1 MKSVYRTP
9 MRYFDLLE
17 AFTQPGCA
25 LCRLLLRGV
34 EQFVDSLLY
43 EYTNSDEMR
52 AAFASSKGVCSEHGH
67 LLRYNK
73 QGNVLAIAKLYQFVL
88 DDVLGTLDATVGEAE
103 PPSLFDRLLGSSTP
117 RVNNA
122 HLADQLEP
130 KNTCIVCD
138 VMMTYEKDFI
148 EIIRRY
154 AGEER
159 FQDAFRGSDGMCLP
173 HFRQIVRALTSLSDA
188 QAVISIQ
195 KAIWQELRDDLAL
208 FIEKQNY
215 EHIGEPMG
223 REGDSWVRAIARMAG
238 EKGVFG
244 VRRS

>member
-9 MRYFDLLE
+9 LRYFDLLE
-17 AFTQPGCA
+17 AFPLPGCA

-52 AAFASSKGVCSEHGH
+52 AAFADSKGVCSEHGH

-88 DDVLGTLDATVGEAE
+88 DDVLDALAAPLGKAE
-103 PPSLFDRLLGSSTP
+103 LPSWLDRLFGGAP
-117 RVNNA
+117 RLNNA
-122 HLADQLEP
+122 TLVERLEP
-130 KNTCIVCD
+130 KSTCVVCD
-138 VMMTYEKDFI
+138 VMMSYENDFI

-154 AGEER
+154 AGEAR
-159 FQDAFRGSDGMCLP
+159 FQEAFRASDGMCLP
-173 HFRQIVRALTSLSDA
+173 HFRQIVRALTSPEDA
-188 QAVISIQ
+188 RTFIGIQ
-195 KAIWQELRDDLAL
+195 KAIWEELRNDLIL

-215 EHIGEPMG
+215 EHIGEAMG

-244 VRRS
+244 VRRP